1 MSSTTKE
8 SRYARV
14 AGWLYRNRDK
24 LILLLKTL
32 FIVSLSILTIT
43 KPIYEWDL
51 LAYMG
56 NAMGVA
62 QNVSPSDLHATVYQ
76 AIKTGVPP
84 DDYARLIGSP
94 SRLILSKDP

>member
-1 MSSTTKE
+1 MSSTTKAINSNE

-56 NAMGVA
+56 NGSNHIH
-62 QNVSPSDLHATVYQ
+62 QDHVYI
-76 AIKTGVPP
+76 AG
-84 DDYARLIGSP
+84 AGL
-94 SRLILSKDP
+94 